1 MTGGYDGLIV
11 VWNTDSGAVAA
22 HLAPPGLSNAS
33 LQERSIEQV
42 PLPCFLPWVCLNG
55 GKTLHCIHVLPD
67 WRMTLPYVCSHGATQ
82 TLHCIHM
89 LQATRVKDGTG
100 IAAGML

>member
-22 HLAPPGLSNAS
+22 HLAPPGLSHAS